1 MYDGSDVGLLVG
13 GTLVGVD
20 VESSDDIQHRHD
32 IHDTAERV
40 VRLCVV
46 QSSS

>member
-1 MYDGSDVGLLVG
+1 MYDGSVFRLLVG

-32 IHDTAERV
+32 IHDKERV
-40 VRLCVV
+40 VVLYVV
-46 QSSS
+46 